1 MKKLLV
7 IDGNSLL
14 FRAYYATAYGGGA
27 IMSTKDGTPTNAI
40 FAFANMLAKILSS
53 FKGGESI
60 FIGFD
65 ADGHTFRKEEFG
77 AYKANRKPVPP
88 DLVKQFPLSRDLCKA
103 LGILCYEEHGIEA
116 DDICGTVAKWGSQHG
131 YEVKVYT
138 SDKDYL
144 QLIDDHISISLLKT
158 GLSNM
163 DLVTQGN
170 MKEKF
175 GFEPLQI
182 IDFKGLRGDS
192 SDNLPGIPGVGDKT
206 AVKLINEYGSFEK
219 ILEVAPTQKGKVWQS
234 IVENASLGRQ
244 CYHLATIVT
253 DASLPFTLEDLE
265 YHGYRFE
272 EVNAFANKYEL
283 KQFLSRLPLS
293 LKIGAKEK
301 KEIIEKEI
309 ESFQGVS
316 LSAPLGVALDLDF
329 NEYHDEK
336 PLGIAISSDGQVF
349 YQSIENFLKDRLIQK
364 ILEEPSFEKNVY
376 DGKATIYAL
385 HSLGVE
391 LKGIKN
397 DLLLAAYLLDSSIT
411 SNPSLVYSSFGVD
424 IDVEEEG
431 MSLLSSG
438 KRKTTMRMAYY
449 ANELVEKAINSLKS
463 VDAYRLYSEV
473 EMPLMLVL
481 AKMEIEGF
489 PLHQEVLED
498 YGREFAAKRNH
509 WQNEVYR
516 LAGKEFNI
524 NSPKQVGEV
533 LFDDLKLRNPKKGST
548 SVEVL
553 TELQHDHPV
562 IPAILTYRKYAKL
575 MSTYIE
581 GLEPFIKE
589 DGHIHSYF
597 NQAQTSTGRLS
608 SSSPNLQNI
617 SARDEEGAQIR
628 KAFYYDD
635 PDVVMLSLDYHQ
647 IELRI
652 LAALSGCK
660 KYIDVFNS
668 GRDVHTETAKMIFHV
683 EEVDSLMRR
692 RAKAVNF
699 AIIYGTT
706 VFGLAQQIDAS
717 WEVAK
722 EVIRNF
728 YLSYP
733 EVGDYLNRI
742 IHDAETKGYVT
753 TMFGRRRYLREI
765 NDANYMKREA
775 ARRAALNAPVQGSAA
790 DLIKLAMVQVDRFL
804 SENKLKTK
812 MVLQIH
818 DELLFRVPK
827 DELDS
832 VKENVTKIMENAIQL
847 PVKLTVEA
855 GVGHS
860 WYEAKD

>member
-301 KEIIEKEI
+301 KEIVEKEM

-336 PLGIAISSDGQVF
+336 PLGIAISSDGEVF
-349 YQSIENFLKDRLIQK
+349 YESIENFLKDRLIQN

-438 KRKTTMRMAYY
+438 KRKATMRMAYY
-449 ANELVEKAINSLKS
+449 ANELVDKAINSLKS

-489 PLHQEVLED
+489 PLHKEVLED

-652 LAALSGCK
+652 LAALSSCK

-765 NDANYMKREA
+765 NDSNYMKREA

-827 DELDS
+827 DELDF

>member
-53 FKGGESI
+53 FQGGESI

-144 QLIDDHISISLLKT
+144 QLIDEHISISLLKT

-301 KEIIEKEI
+301 KEIVEKEI

-336 PLGIAISSDGQVF
+336 PLGIAISSDGEVF

-449 ANELVEKAINSLKS
+449 ANELVDKAINSLKS

-652 LAALSGCK
+652 LAALSSCK

-765 NDANYMKREA
+765 NDSNYMKREA

-827 DELDS
+827 DELDF

>member
-116 DDICGTVAKWGSQHG
+116 DDICGTVAKWGSLHG

-301 KEIIEKEI
+301 KEIVEKEI

-336 PLGIAISSDGQVF
+336 PLGIAISSDGEVF
-349 YQSIENFLKDRLIQK
+349 YESIENFLKDRLIQK

-449 ANELVEKAINSLKS
+449 ANELVDKAINSLKS

-489 PLHQEVLED
+489 PLHKEVLED

-652 LAALSGCK
+652 LAALSSCK

-765 NDANYMKREA
+765 NDSNYMKREA

-827 DELDS
+827 DELDF

>member
-53 FKGGESI
+53 FQGGESI

-116 DDICGTVAKWGSQHG
+116 DDICGTVAKWGSLHG

-301 KEIIEKEI
+301 KEIVEKEI

-336 PLGIAISSDGQVF
+336 PLGIAISSDGEVF
-349 YQSIENFLKDRLIQK
+349 YQSIENFLKDRLIQN

-449 ANELVEKAINSLKS
+449 ANELVDKAINSLKS

-489 PLHQEVLED
+489 PLHKEVLED

-652 LAALSGCK
+652 LAALSSCK

-765 NDANYMKREA
+765 NDSNYMKREA

-827 DELDS
+827 DELDF
-832 VKENVTKIMENAIQL
+832 VKENVTKIMENAIKL

>member
-53 FKGGESI
+53 FQGGESI

-116 DDICGTVAKWGSQHG
+116 DDICGTVAKWGSLHG

-301 KEIIEKEI
+301 KEIVEKEI

-336 PLGIAISSDGQVF
+336 PLGIAISSDGEVF
-349 YQSIENFLKDRLIQK
+349 YQSIENFLKDRLIQN

-449 ANELVEKAINSLKS
+449 ANELVDKAINSLKS

-489 PLHQEVLED
+489 PLHKEVLED

-652 LAALSGCK
+652 LAALSSCK

-765 NDANYMKREA
+765 NDSNYMKREA

-827 DELDS
+827 DELDF

>member
-116 DDICGTVAKWGSQHG
+116 DDICGTVAKWGSLHG

-301 KEIIEKEI
+301 KEIVEKEI

-336 PLGIAISSDGQVF
+336 PLGIAISSDGEVF
-349 YQSIENFLKDRLIQK
+349 YQSIENFLKDRLIQN

-449 ANELVEKAINSLKS
+449 ANELVDKAINSLKS

-489 PLHQEVLED
+489 PLHKEVLED

-652 LAALSGCK
+652 LAALSSCK

-765 NDANYMKREA
+765 NDSNYMKREA

-827 DELDS
+827 DELDF
-832 VKENVTKIMENAIQL
+832 VKENVTKIMENAIKL

>member
-53 FKGGESI
+53 FQGGESI

-144 QLIDDHISISLLKT
+144 QLIDEHISISLLKT

-301 KEIIEKEI
+301 KEIVEKEI

-336 PLGIAISSDGQVF
+336 PLGIAISSDGEVF
-349 YQSIENFLKDRLIQK
+349 YQSIENFLKDRLIQN

-449 ANELVEKAINSLKS
+449 ANELVDKAINSLKS

-652 LAALSGCK
+652 LAALSSCK

-765 NDANYMKREA
+765 NDSNYMKREA

-827 DELDS
+827 DELDF

>member
-53 FKGGESI
+53 FQGGESI

-144 QLIDDHISISLLKT
+144 QLIDEHISISLLKT

-301 KEIIEKEI
+301 KEIVEKEI

-336 PLGIAISSDGQVF
+336 PLGIAISSDGEVF
-349 YQSIENFLKDRLIQK
+349 YQSIENFLKDRLIQN

-449 ANELVEKAINSLKS
+449 ANELVDKAINSLKS

-489 PLHQEVLED
+489 PLHKEVLED

-652 LAALSGCK
+652 LAALSSCK

-765 NDANYMKREA
+765 NDSNYMKREA

-827 DELDS
+827 DELDF

>member
-53 FKGGESI
+53 FQGGESI

-301 KEIIEKEI
+301 KEIVEKEI
-309 ESFQGVS
+309 DSFQGVS

-336 PLGIAISSDGQVF
+336 PLGIAISSDGEVF
-349 YQSIENFLKDRLIQK
+349 YQSIENFLKDRLIQN

-449 ANELVEKAINSLKS
+449 ANELVDKAISSLKS

-509 WQNEVYR
+509 WQKEVYR

-765 NDANYMKREA
+765 NDSNYMKREA

-827 DELDS
+827 DELDF

>member
-53 FKGGESI
+53 FQGGESI

-116 DDICGTVAKWGSQHG
+116 DDICGTVAKWGSLHG

-301 KEIIEKEI
+301 KEIVEKEI

-349 YQSIENFLKDRLIQK
+349 YQSIENFLKDRLIQN

-449 ANELVEKAINSLKS
+449 ANELVDKAINSLKS

-489 PLHQEVLED
+489 PLHKEVLED

-652 LAALSGCK
+652 LAALSSCK

-765 NDANYMKREA
+765 NDSNYMKREA

-827 DELDS
+827 DELDF

>member
-116 DDICGTVAKWGSQHG
+116 DDICGTVAKWGSLHG

-301 KEIIEKEI
+301 KEIVEKEI
-309 ESFQGVS
+309 DSFQGVS

-336 PLGIAISSDGQVF
+336 PLGIAISSDGEVF
-349 YQSIENFLKDRLIQK
+349 YQSIENFLKDRLIQN

-449 ANELVEKAINSLKS
+449 ANELVDKAINSLKS

-489 PLHQEVLED
+489 PLHKEVLED

-652 LAALSGCK
+652 LAALSSCK

-765 NDANYMKREA
+765 NDSNYMKREA

-827 DELDS
+827 DELDF

>member
-827 DELDS
+827 DELDF

>member
-53 FKGGESI
+53 FQGGESI

-301 KEIIEKEI
+301 KEIVEKEI

-336 PLGIAISSDGQVF
+336 PLGIAISSDGEVF
-349 YQSIENFLKDRLIQK
+349 YQSIENFLKDRLIQN

-449 ANELVEKAINSLKS
+449 ANELVDKAINSLKS

-489 PLHQEVLED
+489 PLHKEVLED

-652 LAALSGCK
+652 LAALSSCK

-765 NDANYMKREA
+765 NDSNYMKREA

-827 DELDS
+827 DELDF

>member
-116 DDICGTVAKWGSQHG
+116 DDICGTVAKWGSLHG

-301 KEIIEKEI
+301 KEIVEKEI

-336 PLGIAISSDGQVF
+336 PLGIAISSDGEVF
-349 YQSIENFLKDRLIQK
+349 YQSIENFLKDRLIQN

-449 ANELVEKAINSLKS
+449 ANELVDKAINSLKS

-489 PLHQEVLED
+489 PLHKEVLED

-652 LAALSGCK
+652 LAALSSCK

-765 NDANYMKREA
+765 NDSNYMKREA

-827 DELDS
+827 DELDF

>member
-116 DDICGTVAKWGSQHG
+116 DDICGTVAKWGSLHG

-301 KEIIEKEI
+301 KEIVEKEI

-336 PLGIAISSDGQVF
+336 PLGIAISSDGEVF
-349 YQSIENFLKDRLIQK
+349 YQSIENFLKDRLIQN

-438 KRKTTMRMAYY
+438 KIKTTMRMAYY
-449 ANELVEKAINSLKS
+449 ANELVDKAINSLKS

-489 PLHQEVLED
+489 PLHKEVLED

-652 LAALSGCK
+652 LAALSSCK

-765 NDANYMKREA
+765 NDSNYMKREA

-827 DELDS
+827 DELDF